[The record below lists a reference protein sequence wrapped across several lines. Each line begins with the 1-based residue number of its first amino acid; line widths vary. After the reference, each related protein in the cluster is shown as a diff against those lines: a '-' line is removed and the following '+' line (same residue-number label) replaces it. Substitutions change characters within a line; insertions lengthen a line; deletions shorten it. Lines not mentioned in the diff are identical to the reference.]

1 MAPATP
7 SSKPDPSW
15 TDGAPRRLWRR
26 TGVRLLALQAL
37 ALVLAFSLAGV
48 AARLLMERSEEQAFR
63 IDVRGETASLDDEW
77 RHKGV
82 AHLPFTI
89 SKRTRLWHGF
99 AYGLGDAHGLPL
111 AGDPELA
118 RLHAAG
124 WSRAEARSG
133 PALAYTEPLPNGGW
147 MTVARD
153 LTPARARLRTLS
165 WLLTLTGAAGVSICL
180 ATAYLTTRWTWGR
193 LDALSATAARVAEG
207 RMDVRAPVRREH
219 APDEIDE
226 VSLALNQMLN
236 QIGRLIGELR
246 RVSSDVAHDM
256 RRPLN
261 RLRQKLERLGRA
273 AEATPAMAAEVRR
286 LEADFE
292 EIIRTFDALLA
303 LAEIEGRLRPSGL
316 VDLTEV
322 VERVADALRPDIEA
336 SGRSLHARL
345 EAASVAGDDDL
356 LAQALANL
364 LENALRHTPE
374 GARIEVEVGA
384 RDGTARLRVRDDG
397 PGIPPEQRD
406 AALAPFGRLE
416 SSRSTPGSGLGL
428 AIVASVA
435 TRHGAR
441 LELGDAGPGLEVTIA
456 FPASAQPPP
465 AAPGPVRRPEASRP
479 VSPARD

>member
-1 MAPATP
+1 MP
-7 SSKPDPSW
+7 SPSPDPAARA
-15 TDGAPRRLWRR
+15 GPPRRLWRR

-63 IDVRGETASLDDEW
+63 TDVRGETASLDDEW

-82 AHLPFTI
+82 AHLPYTI

-99 AYGLGDAHGLPL
+99 AYGLADPQGRLL
-111 AGDPELA
+111 AGDPRLA
-118 RLHAAG
+118 RLHAPG
-124 WSRAEARSG
+124 WRRADAEHG
-133 PALAYTEPLPNGGW
+133 PALAYTEPLPGGGW

-153 LTPARARLRTLS
+153 LTPAGRRLRTLS
-165 WLLTLTGAAGVSICL
+165 WLLALTGAAGVSICL
-180 ATAYLTTRWTWGR
+180 ATAYLTTRWTWRR
-193 LDALSATAARVAEG
+193 LDGLSATASRVAQG
-207 RMDVRAPVRREH
+207 RLDMRAPVRRAL

-226 VSLALNQMLN
+226 VSLALNQMLD
-236 QIGRLIGELR
+236 QVSRLVGELR
-246 RVSSDVAHDM
+246 RVRTDVAHDM

-303 LAEIEGRLRPSGL
+303 LAEIEGRQRPRGP

-322 VERVADALRPDIEA
+322 AERVTEALRPDIEA
-336 SGRSLHARL
+336 SGRILHARL
-345 EAASVAGDDDL
+345 EAASIAGDDDL

-384 RDGTARLRVRDDG
+384 GQGTPHLRVRDDG
-397 PGIPPEQRD
+397 PGIPPELRG

-416 SSRSTPGSGLGL
+416 TSRSTPGSGLGL

-456 FPASAQPPP
+456 FPAQA
-465 AAPGPVRRPEASRP
+465 
-479 VSPARD
+479 